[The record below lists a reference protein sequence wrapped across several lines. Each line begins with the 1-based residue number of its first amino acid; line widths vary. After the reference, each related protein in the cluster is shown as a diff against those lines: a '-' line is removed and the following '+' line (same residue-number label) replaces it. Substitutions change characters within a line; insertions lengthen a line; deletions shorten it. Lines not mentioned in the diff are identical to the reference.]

1 MGDLAATFIVAFCA
15 VAIAVVLVC
24 LYRFL
29 ARRGRAAGFVGM
41 VIVATLGT
49 EYCLRPF
56 QILASGEFGW
66 EPSVVRPLAD
76 VKPDALVG
84 AGILSLA
91 GVASFAF
98 FLIHPWISV
107 HSSPR
112 EVGPQAAPTPSGG
125 SRLSLPVGVA
135 AGIGVAISAFVA
147 LQLGRIGGSFE
158 GEFGRQ
164 NLGSGYAYLF
174 VNLAGTISLVAL
186 ASLPVRSLHRRRIR
200 LLLVS
205 SYLIFVSIHLLVLG
219 GRAEIIIVSIAILV
233 VTTARLQRPSKPI
246 LVTILLLSTVALSLY
261 RVTTRETFDAPSN
274 SSETSL
280 AITALQDPLGLL
292 TRYDVS
298 AFDKLVLLEQDRP
311 TLRFGSTYAAAL
323 LAAIPAASATS
334 LQGGNREFTQQF
346 IPERYARDVT
356 FEGVSMFGEA
366 HFNLGRWGVPV
377 AGGLAGYA
385 FGVLIRRASDRR
397 WMLVLAMAAGLFPSL
412 IRADALNTASLGG
425 SLIIFTLL
433 ISAILT
439 RRQFAGRSRP
449 RRTEPGRQRPK
460 AGVAP

>member
-1 MGDLAATFIVAFCA
+1 MGDQAAIFIVVFCA

-49 EYCLRPF
+49 EYCLRPV
-56 QILASGEFGW
+56 QILASEEFGW
-66 EPSVVRPLAD
+66 EPSIVRPLAD
-76 VKPDALVG
+76 VKPDALVS
-84 AGILSLA
+84 AGMLSLA
-91 GVASFAF
+91 GAASFAF
-98 FLIHPWISV
+98 FLILPWISV

-112 EVGPQAAPTPSGG
+112 EVGRQAAPTLSAG
-125 SRLSLPVGVA
+125 SRLVLPVGVTA
-135 AGIGVAISAFVA
+135 VIGVAISAFVA

-174 VNLAGTISLVAL
+174 VNLAGIVSLVAL
-186 ASLPVRSLHRRRIR
+186 ASLPIRTLHRSRIR

-233 VTTARLQRPSKPI
+233 VTTARLQRPSRPV
-246 LVTILLLSTVALSLY
+246 LVAILLLSTVVFSLY
-261 RVTTRETFDAPSN
+261 RLTTRETFDAPSN
-274 SSETSL
+274 SSMTSL
-280 AITALQDPLGLL
+280 AITALQDPLGLV
-292 TRYDVS
+292 TRYDIS
-298 AFDKLVLLEQDRP
+298 AFDKLVLLEEDRP

-323 LAAIPAASATS
+323 LAPIPGASTTS
-334 LQGGNREFTQQF
+334 LEGGNREFTRQF
-346 IPERYARDVT
+346 IPERYARDIT

-366 HFNLGRWGVPV
+366 HLNLGRWGVPV

-385 FGVLIRRASDRR
+385 FGALIRRASDRR
-397 WMLVLAMAAGLFPSL
+397 WMLVLAMAVGLFPSL

-425 SLIIFTLL
+425 SLIIFTLF
-433 ISAILT
+433 ISAVFT
-439 RRQFAGRSRP
+439 RRQFADSARS
-449 RRTEPGRQRPK
+449 RRTEPGRQGPK